1 LHFAVIFFNSRY
13 FFFNSRYFFFNICAD
28 TPEFIKVFL
37 FRKAK
42 SDFNSTVIRRI
53 YRFRLGFIEP
63 VSDLSNQFRIYQTT
77 FGFIGAASA
86 HTGIFFAL
94 PPDFVLTKPKF
105 SATIFSALC

>member
-1 LHFAVIFFNSRY
+1 LRFAVIFFNSRY

-53 YRFRLGFIEP
+53 YRIRLGFIEP
-63 VSDLSNQFRIYQTT
+63 VSGLSNQSQVYRTS
-77 FGFIGAASA
+77 FGFIKSLSDLSELPQ
-86 HTGIFFAL
+86 HTPAYFL
-94 PPDFVLTKPKF
+94 
-105 SATIFSALC
+105 LCRLILY